1 MGKSEYLKRS
11 CIFTIIQLNHSIV
24 HEIEHFISEGN
35 SFMVYGIYHENN
47 NSCTWARDVRLL
59 IPGTNEPRSA
69 QQAKQG
75 L

>member
-24 HEIEHFISEGN
+24 HDIEHFISEGN
-35 SFMVYGIYHENN
+35 SFMVYLIYHENN
-47 NSCTWARDVRLL
+47 NSCTWAHDERLL

-69 QQAKQG
+69 QQAKQRV
-75 L
+75 